1 MREFLKNY
9 NSFYALGGNVF
20 VLRQAMKLS
29 GFDKYLREINVQPNY
44 LYSGFSAGIC
54 VLAKDLHGMHL
65 VDEANVDPYGYKE
78 TLWEGIGLIDFMP
91 VPHFDTPNHP

>member
-44 LYSGFSAGIC
+44 LYSGFSPAS
-54 VLAKDLHGMHL
+54 VS
-65 VDEANVDPYGYKE
+65 
-78 TLWEGIGLIDFMP
+78 
-91 VPHFDTPNHP
+91 

>member
-9 NSFYALGGNVF
+9 NLFYVLGGNVF

-29 GFDKYLREINVQPNY
+29 GFDKYLREINDQPNY

-54 VLAKDLHGMHL
+54 VLAKDLHGIHL
-65 VDEANVDPYGYKE
+65 VDEANVGVRIDIKKPYGKE
-78 TLWEGIGLIDFMP
+78 LG
-91 VPHFDTPNHP
+91 